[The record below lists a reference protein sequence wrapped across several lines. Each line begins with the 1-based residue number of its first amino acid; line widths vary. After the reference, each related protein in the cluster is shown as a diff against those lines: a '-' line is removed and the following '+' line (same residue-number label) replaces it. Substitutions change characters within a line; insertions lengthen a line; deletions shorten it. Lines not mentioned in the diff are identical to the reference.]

1 MVGWSM
7 RKVMVAAAGL
17 LLLAGCGLNGTD
29 NEKSEGKTT
38 QAAAPSGDETLLSR
52 DPTSGQAVR
61 EDIPDAEARPT
72 MQLQVVL
79 ERLGFGPGVIDGKE
93 GLSTRNALAGFQEAN
108 DLAETG
114 KLDDATK
121 AALAGWSNIPA
132 TRVVTI
138 PESWGAIT
146 FAPTPDKPEDQAKL
160 TQLGYQT
167 LDEKLAERFHTT
179 VETLALLN
187 PGGRPARA
195 GETPTPAAPSP
206 SPSASPSG
214 PPPALFRA
222 GQQIRVP
229 NVGADRIDAA
239 AVDDKAWLATLTSL
253 GVGTTQAKVTRVVV
267 SKSKGTLKAF
277 DKDDKLVALF
287 TVTSGSSHDPLPLGE
302 WGINVVSKNPPFAY
316 NPELFWDVPDHE
328 EKQMLPPGPNGP
340 VGVVW
345 IDLTKEHYGI
355 HGTPEPQTIGRS
367 QSHGCVRLTNW
378 DAARLALMVS
388 GSTKVLFET

>member
-1 MVGWSM
+1 M
-7 RKVMVAAAGL
+7 RNVMGAAAGL
-17 LLLAGCGLNGTD
+17 LLLAGCGLNGAD
-29 NEKSEGKTT
+29 NDKDDEKSSSVATAPAGDELLLSHDPAPG
-38 QAAAPSGDETLLSR
+38 AAA
-52 DPTSGQAVR
+52 R
-61 EDIPDAEARPT
+61 EDIPDSEARPT

-93 GLSTRNALAGFQEAN
+93 GLSTRNALAGFQEAS

-121 AALAGWSNIPA
+121 ASLARWSNIPA

-138 PESWGAIT
+138 PETWGSIR
-146 FAPTPDKPEDQAKL
+146 FAATPEKPEEQAKL

-179 VETLALLN
+179 VEVLAQLN
-187 PGGRPARA
+187 PGGQPAQA
-195 GETPTPAAPSP
+195 GATPAASPASPAP

-214 PPPALFRA
+214 PPPAMFRA

-239 AVDDKAWLATLTSL
+239 SVDDKAWLTTLTSL
-253 GVGTTQAKVTRVVV
+253 GVGTAQAKVTRVVV

-277 DKDDKLVALF
+277 DENDKLVALF
-287 TVTSGSSHDPLPLGE
+287 TVTSGSRRDPLPLGQ
-302 WGINVVSKNPPFAY
+302 WGINVVSKNPPFTY

-328 EKQMLPPGPNGP
+328 EKQQLPPGPNGP
-340 VGVVW
+340 VGVAW

-355 HGTPEPQTIGRS
+355 HGTPEPQTIGRAE
-367 QSHGCVRLTNW
+367 SHGCVRLTNW
-378 DAARLALMVS
+378 DVARLAQMVS
-388 GSTKVLFET
+388 TSTKVLFEA